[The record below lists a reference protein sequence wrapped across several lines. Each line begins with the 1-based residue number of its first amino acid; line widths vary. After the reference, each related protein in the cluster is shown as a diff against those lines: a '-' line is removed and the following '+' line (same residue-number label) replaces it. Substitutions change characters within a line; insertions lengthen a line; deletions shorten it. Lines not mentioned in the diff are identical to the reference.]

1 MAVVLAV
8 WYLVGM
14 AFAKRVKWSVIT
26 NIFSYP
32 PLDFSNVKKSKQT
45 RSNGCKVCIG
55 IRV

>member
-32 PLDFSNVKKSKQT
+32 PLDFSYVKSLNKQDPMVA
-45 RSNGCKVCIG
+45 KFV
-55 IRV
+55 